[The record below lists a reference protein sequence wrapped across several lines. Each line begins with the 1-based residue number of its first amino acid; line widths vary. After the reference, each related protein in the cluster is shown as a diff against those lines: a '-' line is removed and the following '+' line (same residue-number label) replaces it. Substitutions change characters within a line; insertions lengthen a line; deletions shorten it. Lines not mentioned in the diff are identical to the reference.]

1 MDQIDLKILEALQQ
15 NARISFSELGRAIN
29 MTQPAVSE
37 RVRKLEEKGIIDSYR
52 TIVSPEKLGK
62 SITAFIL
69 VQTND
74 CGRLTAFGSQSE
86 DVVEMHQLSGQFNFM
101 LKVQTYSMQSLNDF
115 LSQCSRYG
123 FTSTMTV
130 LSTPLAFK
138 GITGEAG

>member
-15 NARISFSELGRAIN
+15 NARISFSELGRSIN

-69 VQTND
+69 VQTNNCD
-74 CGRLTAFGSQSE
+74 RLTAFGNQSD

-101 LKVQTYSMQSLNDF
+101 LKIQTHSMQSLNDF
-115 LSQCSRYG
+115 LSQCSQYG

-138 GITGEAG
+138 GITGEVG